1 MPKFSLKGIDLPE
14 SPIRN
19 LMPYAI
25 KAKKKGIK
33 ILHLNIGQPD
43 INSPLE
49 SLDLI
54 KKNKLKLVPYGSS
67 EGSINYRKSLCEYYS
82 ENKIH
87 ISPNDILITTGASEA
102 LTFTLNCICDAGD
115 EIIIPEPFYANY
127 NGFASAANVKVIPIV
142 SLFENNFT
150 LPSKKLIVSK
160 ITKKTKAILICNP
173 NNPTGHLYSRKELEI
188 LGEIAIKNDI
198 FIIVDEVYRE
208 FLHEDKYTH
217 HSILK
222 FNFLSQNSIMID
234 SVSKRYSLCGARIG
248 CLISKNK
255 KLISTALKFAHL
267 RLSPPTYGMIASE
280 AALLNSKKY
289 IIEVKKE
296 YTKRRNILINEILKI
311 QGVEISIPMG
321 AFYCIAR
328 LPVDDSEKFSKWL
341 LTDFSY
347 NNETVMFAP
356 ASGFYS
362 TPGYGKKEIR
372 IGFVLNIKKIIRAV
386 KILEKA
392 LIAYNN

>member
-1 MPKFSLKGIDLPE
+1 MPKLSLKGIDLPE

-82 ENKIH
+82 ENGIH

-127 NGFASAANVKVIPIV
+127 NGFASSANVKVIPIV

-173 NNPTGHLYSRKELEI
+173 NNPTGHLYSKKELEI

-234 SVSKRYSLCGARIG
+234 SASKRYSLCGARIG

-255 KLISTALKFAHL
+255 KLISTALKFAQL
-267 RLSPPTYGMIASE
+267 RLSAPTYGMIASE